1 MFFSIKWNKRNIY
14 LCESEQLL
22 TSRLQY
28 VDSWSSNVCFC
39 YILDLSSSSLNN
51 ENTDVN
57 FYTIDTNYEKI
68 DSINK
73 DDANKRSKLLLL
85 SSIENNDEGE
95 FLLLLL

>member
-1 MFFSIKWNKRNIY
+1 
-14 LCESEQLL
+14 
-22 TSRLQY
+22 
-28 VDSWSSNVCFC
+28 
-39 YILDLSSSSLNN
+39 LNN